1 MPFLRRMSFLRW
13 MIQTPNRRIGL
24 IALLIVGLDQLTKA
38 LVLKFLGYVPG
49 EKVLIDGFF
58 RIVNWGNTGAAWS
71 LFRGNNNILAFVAL
85 AALVVLFFSRHHF
98 DSRTLLGQVAF
109 GLIFGGI
116 IGNLLD
122 RIFRKQV
129 IDFLYFYVVQRG
141 GGEVGFPAFN
151 LADSAI
157 CTGVGLIF
165 LLTWKS
171 ERQARTAES
180 VAAK

>member
-1 MPFLRRMSFLRW
+1 MSFLRW
-13 MIQTPNRRIGL
+13 MTRTPNRRIGL

-49 EKVLIDGFF
+49 EKVLIEGFF

-71 LFRGNNNILAFVAL
+71 LFRGNNNILALVAL

-129 IDFLYFYVVQRG
+129 IDFLYFYVMQRG
-141 GGEVGFPAFN
+141 GSELGFPAFN

>member
-1 MPFLRRMSFLRW
+1 
-13 MIQTPNRRIGL
+13 
-24 IALLIVGLDQLTKA
+24 LDQLTKA
-38 LVLKFLGYVPG
+38 LVLRFLGYVPG
-49 EKVLIDGFF
+49 EKVLIEGFF

-71 LFRGNNNILAFVAL
+71 LFRGNNNILALVAL

-98 DSRTLLGQVAF
+98 DSRTILGQVAF

-141 GGEVGFPAFN
+141 GTELGFPAFN

-171 ERQARTAES
+171 ERQTRTAES

>member
-1 MPFLRRMSFLRW
+1 M
-13 MIQTPNRRIGL
+13 

-71 LFRGNNNILAFVAL
+71 LFRGNNNILALVAL

-141 GGEVGFPAFN
+141 GGELGFPAFN

-180 VAAK
+180 LAAK

>member
-1 MPFLRRMSFLRW
+1 MAFLRRMSFLRW

-71 LFRGNNNILAFVAL
+71 LFRGNNNILALVAL

-141 GGEVGFPAFN
+141 GGELGFPAFN

>member
-1 MPFLRRMSFLRW
+1 
-13 MIQTPNRRIGL
+13 
-24 IALLIVGLDQLTKA
+24 LDQFTKA

-49 EKVLIDGFF
+49 EKVLIEGFF

-71 LFRGNNNILAFVAL
+71 LFRGNNNILALVAL

-141 GGEVGFPAFN
+141 GGELGFPAFN

-180 VAAK
+180 LAAK